1 MSMGGNP
8 SRISKPQM
16 NADERR
22 GGMILNAPMC
32 WFVLAVCGV
41 GWAAAAAADDV
52 VALRQQYNQVSAS
65 IDTLVR
71 LYGGDKLRE
80 LAKRK
85 GNNRLLPANSKLVL
99 IFWADDEAELF
110 LNGHRI
116 GETRLTPTRVE
127 IPAVYLRTSNVLRAH
142 CWDTDRVESGFMAGL
157 YLQDG
162 RGRLRKVL
170 ATGDGRWWVD
180 SQRAEPR
187 FYNHSLPDIP
197 GAEVIWGTKLFGEV
211 ELEASFD
218 AAQLARAARR
228 RPFASSAHAAS
239 RQPMET
245 HLVVSHLVHLQK
257 QRDELARKLQ
267 ARRSS
272 TQDVLYQG
280 FIRGRLAFSLGKA
293 SKLAEAESIDAAKK
307 LLAWT
312 EELPAKERE
321 LVFPKRQALKGTSHV
336 VPQRALTGAASG
348 ESDRRRDYAPP
359 ATRGPAKGEGRSTGS
374 RGGVQESAAR
384 GIRIGRSAPWQLW
397 GIATGLLVYL
407 GVASRQWWK
416 LLRAK
421 GWTS

>member
-1 MSMGGNP
+1 MSVYVQWM
-8 SRISKPQM
+8 R
-16 NADERR
+16 
-22 GGMILNAPMC
+22 
-32 WFVLAVCGV
+32 WLAWAACGV
-41 GWAAAAAADDV
+41 GWASAATADDV

-85 GNNRLLPANSKLVL
+85 EDSRLLPANSKLVL
-99 IFWADDEAELF
+99 IFWADDEAELS
-110 LNGHRI
+110 LNGHRV
-116 GETRLTPTRVE
+116 GETRLTPIRVE
-127 IPAVYLRTSNVLRAH
+127 IPVVYLLRSNILRAH

-170 ATGDGRWWVD
+170 ATGDDRWWVD
-180 SQRAEPR
+180 GQRAEPR

-197 GAEVIWGTKLFGEV
+197 GAEVIWGMTLFGEV
-211 ELEASFD
+211 ELEARFD

-228 RPFASSAHAAS
+228 RPLTGADAAGAAQN
-239 RQPMET
+239 QPMET
-245 HLVVSHLVHLQK
+245 HMVVSRLVHLQK
-257 QRDELARKLQ
+257 QRDELAQKLHV
-267 ARRSS
+267 RRSA

-280 FIRGRLAFSLGKA
+280 FVRGRLAFSLGKA
-293 SKLAEAESIDAAKK
+293 SRLAEVESIDAAKK

-312 EELPAKERE
+312 EALPAAQRE
-321 LVFPKRQALKGTSHV
+321 LVFPQKQALKGVSHV

-348 ESDRRRDYAPP
+348 EADRRRDYAPP
-359 ATRGPAKGEGRSTGS
+359 AARGAAKGEGRSTGPGE
-374 RGGVQESAAR
+374 GGQELSAR
-384 GIRIGRSAPWQLW
+384 GVRIGRSAPWELW
-397 GIATGLLVYL
+397 GIATGLLFYL

-416 LLRAK
+416 LLSAK

>member
-1 MSMGGNP
+1 MRM
-8 SRISKPQM
+8 R
-16 NADERR
+16 
-22 GGMILNAPMC
+22 
-32 WFVLAVCGV
+32 WLAWAACGV
-41 GWAAAAAADDV
+41 GWVSAATADDV

-85 GNNRLLPANSKLVL
+85 GDSRLLPANSKLVV

-127 IPAVYLRTSNVLRAH
+127 IPVVYLLRSNVLRAH

-170 ATGDGRWWVD
+170 ATGDGNWWVD
-180 SQRAEPR
+180 GQRAEPR

-197 GAEVIWGTKLFGEV
+197 GAEVIWGAKLFGEV
-211 ELEASFD
+211 ELGVSFD

-228 RPFASSAHAAS
+228 RPLTGAADAAQH
-239 RQPMET
+239 QPMET
-245 HLVVSHLVHLQK
+245 HMVVSRLVHLQK

-267 ARRSS
+267 ARRSA

-280 FIRGRLAFSLGKA
+280 FVRGRLAFSLGKA
-293 SKLAEAESIDAAKK
+293 SRLAEVESIDAAKK

-312 EELPAKERE
+312 KTLPAAQRE
-321 LVFPKRQALKGTSHV
+321 LAFPKKQTLKGTSHV
-336 VPQRALTGAASG
+336 VPQRALTGTARG
-348 ESDRRRDYAPP
+348 EADRRRDYAPP
-359 ATRGPAKGEGRSTGS
+359 AARGAAKGEGHSTGS
-374 RGGVQESAAR
+374 GGIQESSAQ
-384 GIRIGRSAPWQLW
+384 GIRIGRSAPWELW
-397 GIATGLLVYL
+397 GIATGLLFYL

-416 LLRAK
+416 LLSAK

>member
-32 WFVLAVCGV
+32 WFALAVCVV

-80 LAKRK
+80 LAKLK
-85 GNNRLLPANSKLVL
+85 GNSRLLPANSKLVL

-116 GETRLTPTRVE
+116 GDTRLTPTRIE
-127 IPAVYLRTSNVLRAH
+127 IPVVYLSKSNVLRAH

-170 ATGDGRWWVD
+170 ATGDGRWWVGG
-180 SQRAEPR
+180 QRAEPR

-211 ELEASFD
+211 ELEARFD

-228 RPFASSAHAAS
+228 RPLTGAA
-239 RQPMET
+239 RAAQHQPMET
-245 HLVVSHLVHLQK
+245 HLVVSRLVHLQK

-267 ARRSS
+267 ARRSA
-272 TQDVLYQG
+272 TQDVLYEG
-280 FIRGRLAFSLGKA
+280 YVHGRLAFSLGKA
-293 SKLAEAESIDAAKK
+293 SRLAEVESIDAAKK

-312 EELPAKERE
+312 EELSTLERE
-321 LVFPKRQALKGTSHV
+321 LIFPKKQALKGTSHV
-336 VPQRALTGAASG
+336 VPQRALTGASSG
-348 ESDRRRDYAPP
+348 EVDRRRDYAPP
-359 ATRGPAKGEGRSTGS
+359 AARGGAKGEGRSTGS
-374 RGGVQESAAR
+374 GGAVKESSAR
-384 GIRIGRSAPWQLW
+384 GIRIGRSAPWELW
-397 GIATGLLVYL
+397 GIATSLLVYL

-416 LLRAK
+416 LLSAK

>member
-1 MSMGGNP
+1 MSGCARWM
-8 SRISKPQM
+8 R
-16 NADERR
+16 
-22 GGMILNAPMC
+22 
-32 WFVLAVCGV
+32 WLAWTACGV
-41 GWAAAAAADDV
+41 GWSTAAAADDV

-85 GNNRLLPANSKLVL
+85 ENSRLLPANSKLVL

-116 GETRLTPTRVE
+116 GETRLTPIRVE
-127 IPAVYLRTSNVLRAH
+127 IPVVYLLSSNILRAH

-180 SQRAEPR
+180 GQRAEPR

-197 GAEVIWGTKLFGEV
+197 GAEVIWGMTLFGEV
-211 ELEASFD
+211 ELEARFD

-228 RPFASSAHAAS
+228 RPLTGADAAGAAQH
-239 RQPMET
+239 QPMET
-245 HLVVSHLVHLQK
+245 HMVVSRLVHLQK
-257 QRDELARKLQ
+257 QRDELAQKLQ
-267 ARRSS
+267 ARRSAAP
-272 TQDVLYQG
+272 DVLYQG
-280 FIRGRLAFSLGKA
+280 SVRGRLAFSLGKA
-293 SKLAEAESIDAAKK
+293 DKLAEIESIDAAKK

-312 EELPAKERE
+312 EALPAAQRE
-321 LVFPKRQALKGTSHV
+321 LVFPKKQALKGVSHV
-336 VPQRALTGAASG
+336 VPQRAVASTARG
-348 ESDRRRDYAPP
+348 EADRRRDYVPP
-359 ATRGPAKGEGRSTGS
+359 AARGSAKGEGRATGM
-374 RGGVQESAAR
+374 GGQESSAR
-384 GIRIGRSAPWQLW
+384 GIHIGRNAPWELW
-397 GIATGLLVYL
+397 GIATGLLFYL
-407 GVASRQWWK
+407 GVVSRQWWK
-416 LLRAK
+416 LLSAK

>member
-8 SRISKPQM
+8 SRISNPQM

-32 WFVLAVCGV
+32 WFALALCGV
-41 GWAAAAAADDV
+41 GSAVPLAAADDV

-85 GNNRLLPANSKLVL
+85 DNSRLLPANSKLVL

-116 GETRLTPTRVE
+116 GETRLTPTRIE
-127 IPAVYLRTSNVLRAH
+127 IPVVYLRKSNVLRAH

-170 ATGDGRWWVD
+170 ATGDGRWWVAG
-180 SQRAEPR
+180 QRAEPR

-211 ELEASFD
+211 ELEARFD

-228 RPFASSAHAAS
+228 RPLSGGGAAQH
-239 RQPMET
+239 QPMET
-245 HLVVSHLVHLQK
+245 HMVVSRLVHLQK
-257 QRDELARKLQ
+257 QRDELARKLH

-272 TQDVLYQG
+272 AQDVLYEG
-280 FIRGRLAFSLGKA
+280 FVRGRLAFSLGKA
-293 SKLAEAESIDAAKK
+293 SRLAEVKSIDAAKK

-312 EELPAKERE
+312 EALPDAQRE
-321 LVFPKRQALKGTSHV
+321 LVFPKKQALKGVGHV
-336 VPQRALTGAASG
+336 VPQRTVVGAASG
-348 ESDRRRDYAPP
+348 ETDRRRDYAPP
-359 ATRGPAKGEGRSTGS
+359 AARGSTKGGGRATGS
-374 RGGVQESAAR
+374 GVQEPFAR
-384 GIRIGRSAPWQLW
+384 GVRSVRSTPWALW
-397 GIATGLLVYL
+397 GIATGLLFYL
-407 GVASRQWWK
+407 GVVSRQWWR
-416 LLRAK
+416 LLSAK